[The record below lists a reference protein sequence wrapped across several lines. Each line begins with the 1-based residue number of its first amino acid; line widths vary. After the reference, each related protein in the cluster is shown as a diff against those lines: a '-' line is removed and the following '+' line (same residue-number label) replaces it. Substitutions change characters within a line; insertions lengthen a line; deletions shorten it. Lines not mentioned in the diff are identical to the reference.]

1 MPLKRQHNRYVAK
14 KRGRENAYDMVLSLS
29 AVFAAVVII
38 LVITWRPQEQVVM
51 PVDYAGAKQQAVAGS
66 NWPIYV
72 PSEIPSGY
80 QVTAARFEAE
90 SYGDS
95 GDSRWYLGLTSADE
109 QFISLWQSDGKP
121 GQIKAAATNSAECSE
136 TQIINGQEWEKCFT
150 EKPETRAFVRT
161 DRELI
166 YIVSGNAEY
175 SALEKFI
182 ESLEIAK

>member
-1 MPLKRQHNRYVAK
+1 MAK

-51 PVDYAGAKQQAVAGS
+51 TVDYAGAQQQALAGS

-72 PSEIPSGY
+72 PSEIPTGY
-80 QVTAARFEAE
+80 KVTAARFEAE

-95 GDSRWYLGLTSADE
+95 GDSRWYIGLTSSDE
-109 QFISLWQSDGKP
+109 KFISLWQSDGKAS
-121 GQIKAAATNSAECSE
+121 QVKAAATNSGECSE
-136 TQIINGQEWEKCFT
+136 TQIISGQEWEKCFT

-161 DRELI
+161 DQEMI
-166 YIVSGNAEY
+166 YVVSGNADY
-175 SALEKFI
+175 AALQKFI
-182 ESLEIAK
+182 ESLQIAK